1 MRRLAL
7 LVIALYCVGVCV
19 RGHTERYLISAGWT
33 QFIWVGKVMVPI
45 MHPPIYGSRWVC
57 DECSEDKR

>member
-1 MRRLAL
+1 MKYI
-7 LVIALYCVGVCV
+7 IALVLILYCAGVCL

-45 MHPPIYGSRWVC
+45 IHPPIYGTRYVC
-57 DECSEDKR
+57 DECAEEKQ